1 MLSLRSSLLSM
12 PSVRFS
18 SSLSSHGVSPASWSP
33 SSGPPWSL
41 GSPWSSAGDTAG
53 GAAAPRASPLGER
66 RGRTSSASDG
76 HRCRAGAMS
85 AAVAA
90 SSSGA
95 PPDRYCATPNRVRS
109 RLVPRARTSWRT
121 RVVIGLGSPCVVG
134 TRRWPYVD
142 GDEPSRMRSS
152 VPTPAACGGGPSRVS
167 CERNPFGSGSTWPR
181 IVAYAARTGVD
192 RACGTVTAIDRN
204 PGSLPIAA
212 VPSIRTDSIERSRP
226 QGAPL

>member
-1 MLSLRSSLLSM
+1 M
-12 PSVRFS
+12 VC
-18 SSLSSHGVSPASWSP
+18 VSPASWSP

-76 HRCRAGAMS
+76 HRRRAGAMS

-134 TRRWPYVD
+134 TPRCTSIATNRTVENEIFGPDPRCARR
-142 GDEPSRMRSS
+142 
-152 VPTPAACGGGPSRVS
+152 GPSRVS
-167 CERNPFGSGSTWPR
+167 CERNPFGSRSTWPR

>member
-1 MLSLRSSLLSM
+1 MVCL
-12 PSVRFS
+12 PCVVVPVV
-18 SSLSSHGVSPASWSP
+18 GATVDI
-33 SSGPPWSL
+33 

-134 TRRWPYVD
+134 TPRCTSIATNRTVENEIFGPDPRCARR
-142 GDEPSRMRSS
+142 
-152 VPTPAACGGGPSRVS
+152 A
-167 CERNPFGSGSTWPR
+167 PR
-181 IVAYAARTGVD
+181 WLAARETRSVRD
-192 RACGTVTAIDRN
+192 RRGLESWSTRRERGWTERAG
-204 PGSLPIAA
+204 
-212 VPSIRTDSIERSRP
+212 RSRQSTGTRARSRSRQSP
-226 QGAPL
+226 R